1 MPDATGLELIAQE
14 LRDADAD
21 AVQGNHPAQ
30 VPAFGGGHP
39 IDVVQGAEV
48 VLEVTGPPRL
58 LVLLNRNEAPRRMT
72 LPGRGPWKDALGI
85 DPAART
91 GHLELEGLGIAVLEE
106 QAAG

>member
-1 MPDATGLELIAQE
+1 HPGYREP
-14 LRDADAD
+14 
-21 AVQGNHPAQ
+21 AV
-30 VPAFGGGHP
+30 VPAWIGLDGSP
-39 IDVVQGAEV
+39 IEPADGTEEPAGF
-48 VLEVTGPPRL
+48 LLAGPPRL